1 METEGNH
8 SVIEKMK
15 DHNIFDQ
22 VKTISKDRNN
32 KTNKLLKDNVSD
44 DLIIFNP
51 VYFWKILNL
60 TRKRII
66 KAPNQMISPKQLFK
80 NLYHSYISK

>member
-51 VYFWKILNL
+51 VYF
-60 TRKRII
+60 
-66 KAPNQMISPKQLFK
+66 
-80 NLYHSYISK
+80 

>member
-51 VYFWKILNL
+51 VYFGKILIL

-66 KAPNQMISPKQLFK
+66 KAPNQMISPKKSFK
-80 NLYHSYISK
+80 NLYQSYISK